1 MRSRPAC
8 LRRNVRIPFDLTSLK
23 PETVGKVYAR
33 PGPTATKRF
42 GTIRRW
48 SAHLPQ
54 HTAPWHRTAVRS
66 MIMNHAYLMM
76 ALGRHQPHTKGMY
89 MRNRLA
95 ALAATF
101 VLAVGAIHVV
111 AHTQLPPPAHAQE
124 LPVAHTGTPEQLA
137 MSEAATGVFVHSG
150 AMALMSRD
158 NEGAIANVG
167 FVIGNDAVAVID
179 TGGSAR
185 EGRRLLAAIRARTP
199 KPIRYVINTHVHPD
213 HVFGNAAFQREGT
226 VFVGHRNLPRA
237 LGARGQFYLDTF
249 RSMGEELMAD
259 TTIVPPEQL
268 VVDEVKLDL
277 GGRTLTVKAWPAAHT
292 DNDLT
297 VLDEASGTLFA
308 GDLVVT
314 QHVPVLDGSIR
325 GWLAAMDE
333 LARIPARRVIPGHGG
348 AINDWAGALQDQRRY
363 LERLAG
369 DVRGLIKGGVPLA
382 AAAQRAGQAEK
393 DRWRLFEEYNARNAT
408 AAFAELEWE

>member
-1 MRSRPAC
+1 
-8 LRRNVRIPFDLTSLK
+8 
-23 PETVGKVYAR
+23 
-33 PGPTATKRF
+33 
-42 GTIRRW
+42 
-48 SAHLPQ
+48 
-54 HTAPWHRTAVRS
+54 
-66 MIMNHAYLMM
+66 
-76 ALGRHQPHTKGMY
+76 
-89 MRNRLA
+89 
-95 ALAATF
+95 
-101 VLAVGAIHVV
+101 
-111 AHTQLPPPAHAQE
+111 
-124 LPVAHTGTPEQLA
+124 
-137 MSEAATGVFVHSG
+137 MSEVAPGVFVHVG
-150 AMALMSRD
+150 AVALMSRD

-185 EGRRLLAAIRARTP
+185 EGRRLLAAIHARTP

-249 RSMGEELMAD
+249 RRSMGEELMAE

-268 VVDEVKLDL
+268 VGDEIKLDL
-277 GGRTLTVKAWPAAHT
+277 GGRMLTVKAWPTAHT

-325 GWLAAMDE
+325 GWLAVMDE
-333 LARIPARRVIPGHGG
+333 LARIPARRVIPGHGA
-348 AINDWAGALQDQRRY
+348 AIND
-363 LERLAG
+363 
-369 DVRGLIKGGVPLA
+369 
-382 AAAQRAGQAEK
+382 
-393 DRWRLFEEYNARNAT
+393 
-408 AAFAELEWE
+408 